1 MKAVLLA
8 GGFGTRLRPLTLHTP
23 KSIVPIFD
31 RPFLC
36 HQIDVLKR
44 LPDIDEVILSLNYQP
59 ERIRELLGAGVD
71 PGLPLRYVVE
81 PSPLGTGGA
90 VKYAEPHLDGTTIVF
105 NGDVLTGIDLTA
117 VLRLHRER
125 QAAATIVLTP
135 VDNPAAYGLVET
147 DADNNVTRFLE
158 KPSPDD
164 ITCNTINAGIYILE
178 PATFDR
184 IPSGTKYSIERAYF
198 PSLVDRGEQF
208 VAYID
213 QDYWLDIGTPAAYL
227 RAHRDIMDARC
238 AATPFADCP
247 AGESVVATDA
257 RIDPTAILDA
267 PCFVGRNARIERGAH
282 LAPHSVVGRSGVV
295 GADAVIDG
303 AILWPETI
311 IGDGAV
317 VRDAIIGHRGQVGSQ
332 AKLGPGV
339 VLGDDSTIAP
349 HSKVVES

>member
-23 KSIVPIFD
+23 KPIVPIFD

-105 NGDVLTGIDLTA
+105 NGDVLTDIDLTA

-178 PATFDR
+178 PETFDR

-227 RAHRDIMDARC
+227 RAHRDIMGGRC
-238 AATPFADCP
+238 AAAPFADCP

-257 RIDPTAILDA
+257 DIDPTAILDP

-282 LAPHSVVGRSGVV
+282 LAPHSVVGRSCVV
-295 GADAVIDG
+295 GPDAVIDG
-303 AILWPETI
+303 AILWPETV

-317 VRDAIIGHRGQVGSQ
+317 VRDAIIGHRGQVGLQ

-349 HSKVVES
+349 HSKVDAS

>member
-23 KSIVPIFD
+23 KPIVPIFD
-31 RPFLC
+31 RPFLF

-59 ERIRELLGAGVD
+59 DRIRELLGAGFD

-90 VKYAEPHLDGTTIVF
+90 VRYAEPHLDGTTIVF
-105 NGDVLTGIDLTA
+105 NGDVLTAIDLPA

-135 VDNPAAYGLVET
+135 VDNPSAYGLVET

-158 KPSPDD
+158 KPAPDE
-164 ITCNTINAGIYILE
+164 ITCNTINAGIYVLE
-178 PATFDR
+178 PDTFDR

-198 PSLVDRGEQF
+198 PSLVDRGETF

-227 RAHRDIMDARC
+227 RAHRDIMGGRC
-238 AATPFADCP
+238 AAAPFADSP
-247 AGESVVATDA
+247 TGESVVATDA
-257 RIDPTAILDA
+257 KIDPTAIIDG
-267 PCFVGRNARIERGAH
+267 PCFVGSNARIERGAH
-282 LAPHSVVGRSGVV
+282 LAPHSVVGRSCVV
-295 GADAVIDG
+295 GPDAVIDG
-303 AILWPETI
+303 AILWPETV

-332 AKLGPGV
+332 ARLGPGV

>member
-23 KSIVPIFD
+23 KPIVPIFD
-31 RPFLC
+31 RPFLF

-59 ERIRELLGAGVD
+59 DRIRELLGAGVD

-90 VKYAEPHLDGTTIVF
+90 VRYAEPHLDGTTIVF
-105 NGDVLTGIDLTA
+105 NGDVLTAIDLPA

-135 VDNPAAYGLVET
+135 VDNPSAYGLVET

-158 KPSPDD
+158 KPAPDE
-164 ITCNTINAGIYILE
+164 ITCNTINAGIYVLE
-178 PATFDR
+178 PDTFDR

-198 PSLVDRGEQF
+198 PSLVDRGETF

-227 RAHRDIMDARC
+227 RAHRDIMGGRC
-238 AATPFADCP
+238 AAAPFADSP
-247 AGESVVATDA
+247 TGESVVATDA
-257 RIDPTAILDA
+257 KIDPTAIIDG
-267 PCFVGRNARIERGAH
+267 PCFVGSNARIERGAH
-282 LAPHSVVGRSGVV
+282 LAPHSVVGRSCVV
-295 GADAVIDG
+295 GPDAVIDG
-303 AILWPETI
+303 AILWPETV

-332 AKLGPGV
+332 ARLGPGV

>member
-23 KSIVPIFD
+23 KPIVPIFD

-105 NGDVLTGIDLTA
+105 NGDVLTDIDLTA

-125 QAAATIVLTP
+125 QAVATIVLTP

-178 PATFDR
+178 PETFDR
-184 IPSGTKYSIERAYF
+184 IPSRTKYSIERAYF

-227 RAHRDIMDARC
+227 RAHRDIMGGRC
-238 AATPFADCP
+238 AAAPFADCP

-257 RIDPTAILDA
+257 DIDPTAILDP

-282 LAPHSVVGRSGVV
+282 LAPHSVVGRSCVV
-295 GADAVIDG
+295 GPDAVIDG
-303 AILWPETI
+303 AILWPETV

-317 VRDAIIGHRGQVGSQ
+317 VRDAIIGHRGQVGLQ

-349 HSKVVES
+349 HSKVDAS

>member
-8 GGFGTRLRPLTLHTP
+8 GGFGTRLLPLTLNTP
-23 KSIVPIFD
+23 KPIVPIFD
-31 RPFLC
+31 RPFLF

-71 PGLPLRYVVE
+71 PGVPLKYVVE

-105 NGDVLTGIDLTA
+105 NGDVLTAIDLPA

-125 QAAATIVLTP
+125 RAAATIVLTP
-135 VDNPAAYGLVET
+135 VDNPSAYGLVET
-147 DADNNVTRFLE
+147 DADSNVTRFLE
-158 KPSPDD
+158 KPAADE
-164 ITCNTINAGIYILE
+164 ITCNTINAGIYVLE
-178 PATFDR
+178 PDTFDR

-198 PSLVDRGEQF
+198 PSLIDRGETF

-227 RAHRDIMDARC
+227 RAHRDIMGGRC
-238 AATPFADCP
+238 AAAPFADCP

-257 RIDPTAILDA
+257 KIDPTAIIDD
-267 PCFVGRNARIERGAH
+267 PCFVGSNARIERGAH
-282 LAPHSVVGRSGVV
+282 LAPHSVVGRSCVV
-295 GADAVIDG
+295 GPDAVIDG
-303 AILWPETI
+303 AILWPETV

-332 AKLGPGV
+332 ARLGTGV

-349 HSKVVES
+349 HSKVIES

>member
-23 KSIVPIFD
+23 KPIVPIFD

-125 QAAATIVLTP
+125 QAVATIVLTP

-178 PATFDR
+178 PETFDR

-198 PSLVDRGEQF
+198 PSLVERGEQF

-227 RAHRDIMDARC
+227 RAHRDIMGGRC
-238 AATPFADCP
+238 AAAPFADCP

-257 RIDPTAILDA
+257 DIDPTAILDA

-282 LAPHSVVGRSGVV
+282 LAPHSVVGRSCVV
-295 GADAVIDG
+295 GPDAVIDG
-303 AILWPETI
+303 AILWPETVI
-311 IGDGAV
+311 ADGAV

>member
-23 KSIVPIFD
+23 KLIVPIFD

-71 PGLPLRYVVE
+71 LGLPLRYVVE

-178 PATFDR
+178 PETFDR

-227 RAHRDIMDARC
+227 RAHRDIMGGRC
-238 AATPFADCP
+238 AAAPFADCP

-257 RIDPTAILDA
+257 DIDPTAILDP

-282 LAPHSVVGRSGVV
+282 LAPHSVVGRSCVV
-295 GADAVIDG
+295 GPDAVIDG
-303 AILWPETI
+303 AILWPETV

-317 VRDAIIGHRGQVGSQ
+317 VRDAIIGHRGQVGLQ